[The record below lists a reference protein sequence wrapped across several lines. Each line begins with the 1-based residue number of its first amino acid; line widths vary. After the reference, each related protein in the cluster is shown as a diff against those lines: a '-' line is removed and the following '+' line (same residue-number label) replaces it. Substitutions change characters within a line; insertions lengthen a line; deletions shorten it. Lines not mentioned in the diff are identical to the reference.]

1 MDAPGEL
8 IPDPR
13 PHQQWMPEGG
23 IEGWN
28 QPEFVEKLQAK
39 EEEKLQAER
48 EAQQKAYEEQQRL
61 KEEEKER
68 KRLEKEAR
76 MAEKKA
82 EKERLKAEADAEKA
96 RVKAEKDAEKAR
108 LKAEKDAEKA
118 KLKAEKDAAKAEAD
132 AAKAEERERLK
143 AEKDAEKA
151 KLKAEKDAAKA
162 LQFTA
167 QEKEGM
173 SQEQLGQM
181 AQAED
186 MAAALFGGM
195 ASLQVQQNPSPAP
208 APEPEK
214 APEPKAEADAA
225 KALQFTAQEKE
236 GMSQE
241 QLGQMAQ
248 AEDMAAALFGGM
260 ASLQVQQDPSP
271 APAPEP
277 EPAPKPAPEPEKAV
291 EPAPE
296 PEKAA
301 EEDEGEEGEEDEE
314 DEEGPVDG
322 VDSAEEEEEINL
334 GEEGVPEAEDA
345 PIFMEGLLKKRGD
358 VTKSWRERWVVLC
371 FDDSLGYVL
380 KYCECEEKADGS
392 VGAKQD
398 SEPKALV
405 VKGANLKAKFKKN
418 AKHSIGAET
427 QKICTFFQEGPGGR
441 TGDKIHV
448 FKFETLEE
456 KKEWDALLKKASE
469 KVIKW
474 SGEAGALRKAKNLMT
489 QASDMVMGT
498 FSKTFQ
504 KKVKSEKKGAQK
516 DFTKS
521 IKETMKSMNPFAN
534 K

>member
-1 MDAPGEL
+1 
-8 IPDPR
+8 
-13 PHQQWMPEGG
+13 MPEGG

-28 QPEFVEKLQAK
+28 QPEFVQKLRAK

-96 RVKAEKDAEKAR
+96 RVKAEKDAEKAK

-132 AAKAEERERLK
+132 AAKAEEKKRLK

-151 KLKAEKDAAKA
+151 KLKTEKDAAKA

-186 MAAALFGGM
+186 MAAALAGGM
-195 ASLQVQQNPSPAP
+195 ASLQVQQN
-208 APEPEK
+208 
-214 APEPKAEADAA
+214 
-225 KALQFTAQEKE
+225 
-236 GMSQE
+236 
-241 QLGQMAQ
+241 
-248 AEDMAAALFGGM
+248 
-260 ASLQVQQDPSP
+260 PSP

-301 EEDEGEEGEEDEE
+301 DEGEEGEEDEE

>member
-1 MDAPGEL
+1 
-8 IPDPR
+8 
-13 PHQQWMPEGG
+13 MPEGG

-28 QPEFVEKLQAK
+28 QPEFVQKLRAK

-96 RVKAEKDAEKAR
+96 RVKAEKDAEKAK

-186 MAAALFGGM
+186 MAAAL
-195 ASLQVQQNPSPAP
+195 A
-208 APEPEK
+208 
-214 APEPKAEADAA
+214 
-225 KALQFTAQEKE
+225 
-236 GMSQE
+236 
-241 QLGQMAQ
+241 
-248 AEDMAAALFGGM
+248 GGM

-301 EEDEGEEGEEDEE
+301 DEGEEGEEDEE

>member
-1 MDAPGEL
+1 
-8 IPDPR
+8 
-13 PHQQWMPEGG
+13 MPEGG

-28 QPEFVEKLQAK
+28 QPEFVQKLRAK

-132 AAKAEERERLK
+132 AAKAEEKKRLK

-151 KLKAEKDAAKA
+151 KLKTEKDAAKA

-186 MAAALFGGM
+186 MAAAL
-195 ASLQVQQNPSPAP
+195 A
-208 APEPEK
+208 
-214 APEPKAEADAA
+214 
-225 KALQFTAQEKE
+225 
-236 GMSQE
+236 
-241 QLGQMAQ
+241 
-248 AEDMAAALFGGM
+248 GGM

-277 EPAPKPAPEPEKAV
+277 EPAPKPAPEPEKA
-291 EPAPE
+291 A
-296 PEKAA
+296 
-301 EEDEGEEGEEDEE
+301 DEGEEGEEDEE

>member
-1 MDAPGEL
+1 MDAPGAL

-28 QPEFVEKLQAK
+28 QPQFVEKLRAK

-108 LKAEKDAEKA
+108 LKAEADAEKA
-118 KLKAEKDAAKAEAD
+118 KLKT
-132 AAKAEERERLK
+132 
-143 AEKDAEKA
+143 
-151 KLKAEKDAAKA
+151 EKDAAKA

-186 MAAALFGGM
+186 MAAAL
-195 ASLQVQQNPSPAP
+195 A
-208 APEPEK
+208 
-214 APEPKAEADAA
+214 
-225 KALQFTAQEKE
+225 
-236 GMSQE
+236 
-241 QLGQMAQ
+241 
-248 AEDMAAALFGGM
+248 GGM

-301 EEDEGEEGEEDEE
+301 DEGEEGEEDEE

-474 SGEAGALRKAKNLMT
+474 SGEAGALRKAKNFMT

>member
-1 MDAPGEL
+1 MDAPGAL

-28 QPEFVEKLQAK
+28 QPEFVQKLRAK

-96 RVKAEKDAEKAR
+96 RVKAEKDAEKAK

-132 AAKAEERERLK
+132 AAKAEEKKRLK

-151 KLKAEKDAAKA
+151 KLKTEKDAAKA

-186 MAAALFGGM
+186 MAAAL
-195 ASLQVQQNPSPAP
+195 A
-208 APEPEK
+208 
-214 APEPKAEADAA
+214 
-225 KALQFTAQEKE
+225 
-236 GMSQE
+236 
-241 QLGQMAQ
+241 
-248 AEDMAAALFGGM
+248 GGM

-301 EEDEGEEGEEDEE
+301 DEGEEGEEDEE

>member
-1 MDAPGEL
+1 
-8 IPDPR
+8 
-13 PHQQWMPEGG
+13 MPEGG

-28 QPEFVEKLQAK
+28 QPEFVQKLRAK

-96 RVKAEKDAEKAR
+96 RVKAEKDAEKAK

-132 AAKAEERERLK
+132 AAKAEEKKRLK

-151 KLKAEKDAAKA
+151 KLKTEKDAAKA

-186 MAAALFGGM
+186 MAAAL
-195 ASLQVQQNPSPAP
+195 A
-208 APEPEK
+208 
-214 APEPKAEADAA
+214 
-225 KALQFTAQEKE
+225 
-236 GMSQE
+236 
-241 QLGQMAQ
+241 
-248 AEDMAAALFGGM
+248 GGM

-301 EEDEGEEGEEDEE
+301 DEGEEGEEDEE

-474 SGEAGALRKAKNLMT
+474 SGEAGALRKAKNFMT

>member
-186 MAAALFGGM
+186 MAAALAGGM
-195 ASLQVQQNPSPAP
+195 ASLQVQQN
-208 APEPEK
+208 
-214 APEPKAEADAA
+214 
-225 KALQFTAQEKE
+225 
-236 GMSQE
+236 
-241 QLGQMAQ
+241 
-248 AEDMAAALFGGM
+248 
-260 ASLQVQQDPSP
+260 PSP

-380 KYCECEEKADGS
+380 KYCKCEEKADGS

>member
-13 PHQQWMPEGG
+13 LHQQWMPEGG

-118 KLKAEKDAAKAEAD
+118 KLKAEKDAAKTEAD

-151 KLKAEKDAAKA
+151 KLKAEK
-162 LQFTA
+162 
-167 QEKEGM
+167 
-173 SQEQLGQM
+173 
-181 AQAED
+181 
-186 MAAALFGGM
+186 
-195 ASLQVQQNPSPAP
+195 
-208 APEPEK
+208 
-214 APEPKAEADAA
+214 DAA

>member
-1 MDAPGEL
+1 MDAPGAL

-28 QPEFVEKLQAK
+28 QPEFVEKLRAK

-186 MAAALFGGM
+186 MAAAL
-195 ASLQVQQNPSPAP
+195 A
-208 APEPEK
+208 
-214 APEPKAEADAA
+214 
-225 KALQFTAQEKE
+225 
-236 GMSQE
+236 
-241 QLGQMAQ
+241 
-248 AEDMAAALFGGM
+248 GGM

-301 EEDEGEEGEEDEE
+301 EE

>member
-1 MDAPGEL
+1 MDAPGAL

-28 QPEFVEKLQAK
+28 QPEFVEKLRAK

-162 LQFTA
+162 EA
-167 QEKEGM
+167 DAAKAEEKKR
-173 SQEQLGQM
+173 LK
-181 AQAED
+181 AEKD
-186 MAAALFGGM
+186 A
-195 ASLQVQQNPSPAP
+195 
-208 APEPEK
+208 EK
-214 APEPKAEADAA
+214 AKLKTEKDAA

-248 AEDMAAALFGGM
+248 AEDMAAALAGGM

-301 EEDEGEEGEEDEE
+301 EE

>member
-1 MDAPGEL
+1 
-8 IPDPR
+8 
-13 PHQQWMPEGG
+13 MPEGG

-28 QPEFVEKLQAK
+28 QPQFVEKLRAK

-96 RVKAEKDAEKAR
+96 RVKAEKDAEKAK

-132 AAKAEERERLK
+132 AAKAEEKKRLK

-151 KLKAEKDAAKA
+151 KLKTEKDAAKA

-186 MAAALFGGM
+186 MAAAL
-195 ASLQVQQNPSPAP
+195 A
-208 APEPEK
+208 
-214 APEPKAEADAA
+214 
-225 KALQFTAQEKE
+225 
-236 GMSQE
+236 
-241 QLGQMAQ
+241 
-248 AEDMAAALFGGM
+248 GGM

>member
-1 MDAPGEL
+1 
-8 IPDPR
+8 
-13 PHQQWMPEGG
+13 MPEGG

-186 MAAALFGGM
+186 MAAAL
-195 ASLQVQQNPSPAP
+195 A
-208 APEPEK
+208 
-214 APEPKAEADAA
+214 
-225 KALQFTAQEKE
+225 
-236 GMSQE
+236 
-241 QLGQMAQ
+241 
-248 AEDMAAALFGGM
+248 GGM

>member
-1 MDAPGEL
+1 
-8 IPDPR
+8 
-13 PHQQWMPEGG
+13 MPEGG

-186 MAAALFGGM
+186 MAAALAGGM
-195 ASLQVQQNPSPAP
+195 ASLQVQQN
-208 APEPEK
+208 
-214 APEPKAEADAA
+214 
-225 KALQFTAQEKE
+225 
-236 GMSQE
+236 
-241 QLGQMAQ
+241 
-248 AEDMAAALFGGM
+248 
-260 ASLQVQQDPSP
+260 PSP

-301 EEDEGEEGEEDEE
+301 EEDEGEEDEE

>member
-1 MDAPGEL
+1 
-8 IPDPR
+8 
-13 PHQQWMPEGG
+13 
-23 IEGWN
+23 
-28 QPEFVEKLQAK
+28 
-39 EEEKLQAER
+39 
-48 EAQQKAYEEQQRL
+48 
-61 KEEEKER
+61 
-68 KRLEKEAR
+68 
-76 MAEKKA
+76 
-82 EKERLKAEADAEKA
+82 
-96 RVKAEKDAEKAR
+96 
-108 LKAEKDAEKA
+108 
-118 KLKAEKDAAKAEAD
+118 
-132 AAKAEERERLK
+132 
-143 AEKDAEKA
+143 
-151 KLKAEKDAAKA
+151 
-162 LQFTA
+162 
-167 QEKEGM
+167 M

-195 ASLQVQQNPSPAP
+195 ASLQVQQN
-208 APEPEK
+208 
-214 APEPKAEADAA
+214 
-225 KALQFTAQEKE
+225 
-236 GMSQE
+236 
-241 QLGQMAQ
+241 
-248 AEDMAAALFGGM
+248 
-260 ASLQVQQDPSP
+260 PSP

>member
-1 MDAPGEL
+1 MDAPGAL

-28 QPEFVEKLQAK
+28 QPEFVQKLRAK

-108 LKAEKDAEKA
+108 LKAEADAEKA

-132 AAKAEERERLK
+132 AAKAEEKKRLK

-151 KLKAEKDAAKA
+151 KLKTEKDAAKA

-186 MAAALFGGM
+186 MAAAL
-195 ASLQVQQNPSPAP
+195 A
-208 APEPEK
+208 
-214 APEPKAEADAA
+214 
-225 KALQFTAQEKE
+225 
-236 GMSQE
+236 
-241 QLGQMAQ
+241 
-248 AEDMAAALFGGM
+248 GGM

-301 EEDEGEEGEEDEE
+301 DEGEEGEEDEE

-474 SGEAGALRKAKNLMT
+474 SGEAGALRKAKNFMT

>member
-1 MDAPGEL
+1 
-8 IPDPR
+8 
-13 PHQQWMPEGG
+13 MPEGG

-132 AAKAEERERLK
+132 VAKAEERERLK

-186 MAAALFGGM
+186 MAAAL
-195 ASLQVQQNPSPAP
+195 A
-208 APEPEK
+208 
-214 APEPKAEADAA
+214 
-225 KALQFTAQEKE
+225 
-236 GMSQE
+236 
-241 QLGQMAQ
+241 
-248 AEDMAAALFGGM
+248 GGM

>member
-1 MDAPGEL
+1 MDAPGAL

-28 QPEFVEKLQAK
+28 QPEFVQKLRAK

-108 LKAEKDAEKA
+108 LKAEADAEKA

-132 AAKAEERERLK
+132 AAKAEEKKRLK

-151 KLKAEKDAAKA
+151 KLKTEKDAAKA

-186 MAAALFGGM
+186 MAAAL
-195 ASLQVQQNPSPAP
+195 A
-208 APEPEK
+208 
-214 APEPKAEADAA
+214 
-225 KALQFTAQEKE
+225 
-236 GMSQE
+236 
-241 QLGQMAQ
+241 
-248 AEDMAAALFGGM
+248 GGM

>member
-1 MDAPGEL
+1 
-8 IPDPR
+8 
-13 PHQQWMPEGG
+13 MPEGG

-76 MAEKKA
+76 MAKKKA

-151 KLKAEKDAAKA
+151 KLKAEK
-162 LQFTA
+162 
-167 QEKEGM
+167 
-173 SQEQLGQM
+173 
-181 AQAED
+181 
-186 MAAALFGGM
+186 
-195 ASLQVQQNPSPAP
+195 
-208 APEPEK
+208 
-214 APEPKAEADAA
+214 DAA

>member
-1 MDAPGEL
+1 
-8 IPDPR
+8 
-13 PHQQWMPEGG
+13 MPEGG

-28 QPEFVEKLQAK
+28 QPEFVQKLRAK

-96 RVKAEKDAEKAR
+96 RVKAEKDAEKAK

-132 AAKAEERERLK
+132 AAKAEEKKRLK

-151 KLKAEKDAAKA
+151 KLKTEKDAAKA

-186 MAAALFGGM
+186 MAAAL
-195 ASLQVQQNPSPAP
+195 A
-208 APEPEK
+208 
-214 APEPKAEADAA
+214 
-225 KALQFTAQEKE
+225 
-236 GMSQE
+236 
-241 QLGQMAQ
+241 
-248 AEDMAAALFGGM
+248 GGM

-277 EPAPKPAPEPEKAV
+277 EPAPKPAPEPEKA
-291 EPAPE
+291 A
-296 PEKAA
+296 
-301 EEDEGEEGEEDEE
+301 DEGEEGEEDEE

-474 SGEAGALRKAKNLMT
+474 SGEAGALRKAKNFMT

>member
-1 MDAPGEL
+1 
-8 IPDPR
+8 
-13 PHQQWMPEGG
+13 MPEGG

-28 QPEFVEKLQAK
+28 QPEFVQKLRAK

-96 RVKAEKDAEKAR
+96 RVKAEKDAEKAK

-132 AAKAEERERLK
+132 AAKAEEKKRLK

-151 KLKAEKDAAKA
+151 KLKTEKDAAKA

-186 MAAALFGGM
+186 MAAAL
-195 ASLQVQQNPSPAP
+195 A
-208 APEPEK
+208 
-214 APEPKAEADAA
+214 
-225 KALQFTAQEKE
+225 
-236 GMSQE
+236 
-241 QLGQMAQ
+241 
-248 AEDMAAALFGGM
+248 GGM

-301 EEDEGEEGEEDEE
+301 DEGEEGEEDEE

>member
-1 MDAPGEL
+1 
-8 IPDPR
+8 
-13 PHQQWMPEGG
+13 MPEGG

-28 QPEFVEKLQAK
+28 QPEFVQKLRAK

-108 LKAEKDAEKA
+108 LKAEADAEKA

-132 AAKAEERERLK
+132 AAKAEEKKRLK

-151 KLKAEKDAAKA
+151 KLKTEKDAAKA

-186 MAAALFGGM
+186 MAAAL
-195 ASLQVQQNPSPAP
+195 A
-208 APEPEK
+208 
-214 APEPKAEADAA
+214 
-225 KALQFTAQEKE
+225 
-236 GMSQE
+236 
-241 QLGQMAQ
+241 
-248 AEDMAAALFGGM
+248 GGM

-277 EPAPKPAPEPEKAV
+277 EPAPKPAPEPEKA
-291 EPAPE
+291 A
-296 PEKAA
+296 
-301 EEDEGEEGEEDEE
+301 DEGEEGEEDEE

-474 SGEAGALRKAKNLMT
+474 SGEAGALRKAKNFMT

-504 KKVKSEKKGAQK
+504 KKVKSEKKCAQK

>member
-1 MDAPGEL
+1 
-8 IPDPR
+8 
-13 PHQQWMPEGG
+13 MPEGG

-28 QPEFVEKLQAK
+28 QPEFVQKLRAK

-96 RVKAEKDAEKAR
+96 RVKAEKDAEKAK

-132 AAKAEERERLK
+132 AAKAEEKKRLK

-151 KLKAEKDAAKA
+151 KLKTEKDAAKA

-186 MAAALFGGM
+186 MAAAL
-195 ASLQVQQNPSPAP
+195 A
-208 APEPEK
+208 
-214 APEPKAEADAA
+214 
-225 KALQFTAQEKE
+225 
-236 GMSQE
+236 
-241 QLGQMAQ
+241 
-248 AEDMAAALFGGM
+248 GGM

-277 EPAPKPAPEPEKAV
+277 EPAPKPAPEPEKA
-291 EPAPE
+291 A
-296 PEKAA
+296 
-301 EEDEGEEGEEDEE
+301 DEGEEGEEDEE

>member
-208 APEPEK
+208 APEPE
-214 APEPKAEADAA
+214 
-225 KALQFTAQEKE
+225 
-236 GMSQE
+236 
-241 QLGQMAQ
+241 
-248 AEDMAAALFGGM
+248 
-260 ASLQVQQDPSP
+260 
-271 APAPEP
+271 
-277 EPAPKPAPEPEKAV
+277 PAPKPAPEPEKAV

-301 EEDEGEEGEEDEE
+301 EE

-380 KYCECEEKADGS
+380 KYCKCEEKADGS

>member
-118 KLKAEKDAAKAEAD
+118 KLKAEKDAAKA
-132 AAKAEERERLK
+132 
-143 AEKDAEKA
+143 
-151 KLKAEKDAAKA
+151 

-195 ASLQVQQNPSPAP
+195 ASLQVQQYPSPAP

-248 AEDMAAALFGGM
+248 AEDMAAALAGGM

-456 KKEWDALLKKASE
+456 KKEWDALLKNASE

>member
-28 QPEFVEKLQAK
+28 QPEFVQKLRAK

-195 ASLQVQQNPSPAP
+195 ASLQVQQN
-208 APEPEK
+208 
-214 APEPKAEADAA
+214 
-225 KALQFTAQEKE
+225 
-236 GMSQE
+236 
-241 QLGQMAQ
+241 
-248 AEDMAAALFGGM
+248 
-260 ASLQVQQDPSP
+260 PSP

>member
-186 MAAALFGGM
+186 MAAAL
-195 ASLQVQQNPSPAP
+195 A
-208 APEPEK
+208 
-214 APEPKAEADAA
+214 
-225 KALQFTAQEKE
+225 
-236 GMSQE
+236 
-241 QLGQMAQ
+241 
-248 AEDMAAALFGGM
+248 GGM

-504 KKVKSEKKGAQK
+504 KKVKSEKKGAQT

>member
-1 MDAPGEL
+1 
-8 IPDPR
+8 
-13 PHQQWMPEGG
+13 MPEGG

-28 QPEFVEKLQAK
+28 QPEFVEKLRAK

-186 MAAALFGGM
+186 MAAAL
-195 ASLQVQQNPSPAP
+195 A
-208 APEPEK
+208 
-214 APEPKAEADAA
+214 
-225 KALQFTAQEKE
+225 
-236 GMSQE
+236 
-241 QLGQMAQ
+241 
-248 AEDMAAALFGGM
+248 GGM

-301 EEDEGEEGEEDEE
+301 EE

>member
-1 MDAPGEL
+1 MDAPGAL

-28 QPEFVEKLQAK
+28 QPQFVEKLRAK

-96 RVKAEKDAEKAR
+96 RVKAEKDAEKAK

-132 AAKAEERERLK
+132 AAKAEEKKRLK

-151 KLKAEKDAAKA
+151 KLKTEKDAAKA

-186 MAAALFGGM
+186 MAAAL
-195 ASLQVQQNPSPAP
+195 A
-208 APEPEK
+208 
-214 APEPKAEADAA
+214 
-225 KALQFTAQEKE
+225 
-236 GMSQE
+236 
-241 QLGQMAQ
+241 
-248 AEDMAAALFGGM
+248 GGM

-314 DEEGPVDG
+314 GPVDG
-322 VDSAEEEEEINL
+322 VDSAEEEEAINL

>member
-1 MDAPGEL
+1 
-8 IPDPR
+8 
-13 PHQQWMPEGG
+13 MPEGG

-186 MAAALFGGM
+186 MAAAL
-195 ASLQVQQNPSPAP
+195 A
-208 APEPEK
+208 
-214 APEPKAEADAA
+214 
-225 KALQFTAQEKE
+225 
-236 GMSQE
+236 
-241 QLGQMAQ
+241 
-248 AEDMAAALFGGM
+248 GGM

-504 KKVKSEKKGAQK
+504 KKVKSEKKGAQT

>member
-1 MDAPGEL
+1 
-8 IPDPR
+8 
-13 PHQQWMPEGG
+13 MPEGG

-151 KLKAEKDAAKA
+151 KLKAEK
-162 LQFTA
+162 
-167 QEKEGM
+167 
-173 SQEQLGQM
+173 
-181 AQAED
+181 
-186 MAAALFGGM
+186 
-195 ASLQVQQNPSPAP
+195 
-208 APEPEK
+208 
-214 APEPKAEADAA
+214 DAA

>member
-1 MDAPGEL
+1 MLSWSGECQRYDLGNAFTMDAPGAL

-28 QPEFVEKLQAK
+28 QPEFVQKLRAK

-132 AAKAEERERLK
+132 AAKAEEKKRLK

-151 KLKAEKDAAKA
+151 KLKTEKDAAKA

-186 MAAALFGGM
+186 MAAAL
-195 ASLQVQQNPSPAP
+195 A
-208 APEPEK
+208 
-214 APEPKAEADAA
+214 
-225 KALQFTAQEKE
+225 
-236 GMSQE
+236 
-241 QLGQMAQ
+241 
-248 AEDMAAALFGGM
+248 GGM

-301 EEDEGEEGEEDEE
+301 DEGEEGEEDEE

>member
-186 MAAALFGGM
+186 MAAAL
-195 ASLQVQQNPSPAP
+195 A
-208 APEPEK
+208 
-214 APEPKAEADAA
+214 
-225 KALQFTAQEKE
+225 
-236 GMSQE
+236 
-241 QLGQMAQ
+241 
-248 AEDMAAALFGGM
+248 GGM

-489 QASDMVMGT
+489 QASDMVTGT

-521 IKETMKSMNPFAN
+521 IKETMKSMNPFPN

>member
-1 MDAPGEL
+1 
-8 IPDPR
+8 
-13 PHQQWMPEGG
+13 MPEGG

-28 QPEFVEKLQAK
+28 QPQFVEKLRAK

-108 LKAEKDAEKA
+108 LKAEADAEKA
-118 KLKAEKDAAKAEAD
+118 KLKT
-132 AAKAEERERLK
+132 
-143 AEKDAEKA
+143 
-151 KLKAEKDAAKA
+151 EKDAAKA

-186 MAAALFGGM
+186 MAAAL
-195 ASLQVQQNPSPAP
+195 A
-208 APEPEK
+208 
-214 APEPKAEADAA
+214 
-225 KALQFTAQEKE
+225 
-236 GMSQE
+236 
-241 QLGQMAQ
+241 
-248 AEDMAAALFGGM
+248 GGM

-271 APAPEP
+271 ALAPEP

>member
-186 MAAALFGGM
+186 MAAAL
-195 ASLQVQQNPSPAP
+195 A
-208 APEPEK
+208 
-214 APEPKAEADAA
+214 
-225 KALQFTAQEKE
+225 
-236 GMSQE
+236 
-241 QLGQMAQ
+241 
-248 AEDMAAALFGGM
+248 GGM

>member
-1 MDAPGEL
+1 
-8 IPDPR
+8 
-13 PHQQWMPEGG
+13 MPEGG

-28 QPEFVEKLQAK
+28 QPEFVQKLRAK

-132 AAKAEERERLK
+132 AAKAEEKKRLK

-151 KLKAEKDAAKA
+151 KLKTEKDAAKA

-186 MAAALFGGM
+186 MAAAL
-195 ASLQVQQNPSPAP
+195 A
-208 APEPEK
+208 
-214 APEPKAEADAA
+214 
-225 KALQFTAQEKE
+225 
-236 GMSQE
+236 
-241 QLGQMAQ
+241 
-248 AEDMAAALFGGM
+248 GGM

-301 EEDEGEEGEEDEE
+301 DEGEEGEEDEE